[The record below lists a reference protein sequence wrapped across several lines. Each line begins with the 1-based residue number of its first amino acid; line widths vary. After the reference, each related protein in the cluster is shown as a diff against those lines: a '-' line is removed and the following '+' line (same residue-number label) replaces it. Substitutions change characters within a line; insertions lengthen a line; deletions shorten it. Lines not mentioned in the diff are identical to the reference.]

1 LSKVPEAIEIFK
13 KRRKFYRSIDIRIA
27 AINQEDSW
35 YNVRTRVLLS
45 CEKATNLALKKI
57 AVDNFM
63 ILFESINADNFP
75 TLLETIDRDE
85 VQVGGIKINFFAGKQ
100 HDLSLEDWYRKS
112 SERANE
118 RWSIDWPLD
127 VFSWRV
133 EQKFQSEMERI
144 LKKVSMRLK
153 CYDPPYE
160 DVYTVVR
167 EFLGL
172 HEYEF
177 REYEGGRY
185 SNCYL
190 LLPDYLA
197 IKNCRLQGN
206 QLDFEIKFHPSIDP
220 SDLRLSVIAGGKT
233 IKGRQV
239 TFKRNQI
246 QKYGAFKTAKASLIL
261 ENTADVQLYPF
272 LKGRENEGPSD
283 IRYVRNLKITIN
295 SRFMAND
302 IFGASA
308 EKLTTW
314 LHGLGKHRSE
324 RSLNFE
330 QGVTVLFHICGFSTE
345 WLDHRNLGDEAPDI
359 LIFCP
364 EPQALIV
371 GECKTDVFGWKEM
384 RKLKDR
390 AMKLNREIKMD
401 TYPTMF
407 TCIEPND
414 IDEETRTKARNENIT
429 ILSTQEI
436 DEILKMA
443 LRGSEAHDVLK
454 TYFQYGLKYPRE

>member
-1 LSKVPEAIEIFK
+1 
-13 KRRKFYRSIDIRIA
+13 
-27 AINQEDSW
+27 
-35 YNVRTRVLLS
+35 
-45 CEKATNLALKKI
+45 
-57 AVDNFM
+57 M
-63 ILFESINADNFP
+63 ILFKNISADNFP
-75 TLLETIDRDE
+75 TLIENIDRDE
-85 VQVGGIKINFFAGKQ
+85 VEVDGIKINFFAEKP
-100 HDLSLEDWYRKS
+100 HSLSFEDWYCKS

-127 VFSWRV
+127 LFKWEVDH
-133 EQKFQSEMERI
+133 KFQNDMSRI
-144 LKKVSMRLK
+144 LKNVSFRLN
-153 CYDPPYE
+153 CHDPPYE
-160 DVYTVVR
+160 DVYKVVR
-167 EFLGL
+167 EFLGM

-185 SNCYL
+185 SNCYI

-197 IKNCRLQGN
+197 IRNCRLQGN

-220 SDLRLSVIAGGKT
+220 SDLRLNVIAGGKT
-233 IKGRQV
+233 IKRLQK

-246 QKYGAFKTAKASLIL
+246 QKDGVFKSAKASLIL

-283 IRYVRNLKITIN
+283 IRNVRNLRTTIN

-302 IFGASA
+302 LFGASA
-308 EKLTTW
+308 EKLTNW
-314 LHGLGKHRSE
+314 LHGLGKQGSDD
-324 RSLNFE
+324 FE
-330 QGVTVLFHICGFSTE
+330 HAVTILFHICGFSTE
-345 WLDHRNLGDEAPDI
+345 WLDRGNLAEDAPDI

-384 RKLKDR
+384 RKLKER
-390 AMKLNREIKMD
+390 AVKLYQEIRMD
-401 TYPTMF
+401 TYPTIF
-407 TCIEPND
+407 TCIEPNY
-414 IDEETRTKARNENIT
+414 INKETKEKASNERIT
-429 ILSTQEI
+429 ILSAPEI

-454 TYFQYGLKYPRE
+454 TYFQYGLKYPIE